1 MILLRHHLH
10 ESLKNQYLTVKSP
23 LELWKSL
30 KDRFDHQKTVILP
43 RARYEWMQLRL
54 QDFKTVSDYNSSMFR
69 IVSKL
74 RLCGETVTDEDM
86 LEKTYSTFHASNVIL
101 QQQYRQKGFTT
112 YSQLI
117 SCLLVAEENNDLLM
131 QNHQARPTGSAPLHD
146 LNSTF
151 PEVNN
156 ISSSRGHGRGRGPT
170 RGRGRGR
177 GRGRSVG
184 HNNTWMNPNFHGN
197 KGKSPNKN
205 NPLKVSTPNYETA
218 CYRCGMTDIGLDT
231 AVTAPHLV
239 KLYLASKEKEKGK
252 GVETNFIEGEGY
264 EKTHLDASDFF
275 EDPDK
280 NLPNFGLNPLDFPT
294 TGMEF
299 ID

>member
-30 KDRFDHQKTVILP
+30 KDHFDHKKTEILP

-54 QDFKTVSDYNSSMFR
+54 QDFKTVNDYNLSMFR

-74 RLCGETVTDEDM
+74 RLCGETITDEDM
-86 LEKTYSTFHASNVIL
+86 LEKTYSIFHASNVIL

-131 QNHQARPTGSAPLHD
+131 QNHQARPIGSAPLPD
-146 LNSTF
+146 PNSAF
-151 PEVNN
+151 PEVNT
-156 ISSSRGHGRGRGPT
+156 ISSS

-177 GRGRSVG
+177 GHTRGRGRDRGRGLG
-184 HNNTWMNPNFHGN
+184 HNNTWMNPNFQGN
-197 KGKSPNKN
+197 KGKNPKKN
-205 NPLKVSTPNYETA
+205 NPPKTSTPNYETA
-218 CYRCGMTDIGLDT
+218 CYRCGMTGHWSRT
-231 AVTAPHLV
+231 CRTTPHLV

-252 GVETNFIEGEGY
+252 GVETNIIEGEGY
-264 EKTHLDASDFF
+264 EKIQLDASDFF
-275 EDPDK
+275 EDLDK
-280 NLPNFGLNPLDFPT
+280 NIPDFGLNPLDFPT
-294 TGMEF
+294 TWNE
-299 ID
+299 IY